1 MAAEDQNPW
10 TTLSVAER
18 FDDPWIRVEEH
29 AVATAA
35 GERRG
40 YGVVRFK
47 KRGVGVVPIGAEGH
61 TLLVGQWRYPLG
73 RYLWEI
79 PAGGHTP
86 DEDPLRAAR
95 RELREEA
102 ALTAGSWREIL
113 RMDMSTAI
121 TDERVACFLAWD
133 LDGSEPEP
141 DPQEVLAV
149 RRLPFAEA
157 VELVWRGEITAAV
170 SVASILKV
178 HAMATR
184 GELPPDL
191 AARLALEGARG

>member
-1 MAAEDQNPW
+1 MPSKEAANNPW
-10 TTLSVAER
+10 TTLSVVER

-29 AVATAA
+29 AVVNAA
-35 GERRG
+35 GERSS

-47 KRGVGVVPIGAEGH
+47 KRGVGVVPVDENGR

-86 DEDPLRAAR
+86 DEDPLDAAR
-95 RELREEA
+95 RELREEVALA
-102 ALTAGSWREIL
+102 AESWCEVL
-113 RMDMSTAI
+113 RLDMSTAI
-121 TDERVACFLAWD
+121 TDERVTCFLAWNLRID
-133 LDGSEPEP
+133 EPEP

-157 VELVWRGEITAAV
+157 LDLVWRGEISNAL
-170 SVASILKV
+170 SVAALLKV
-178 HAMATR
+178 HAMMVK
-184 GELPPDL
+184 GELPREIRTHL
-191 AARLALEGARG
+191 GRR